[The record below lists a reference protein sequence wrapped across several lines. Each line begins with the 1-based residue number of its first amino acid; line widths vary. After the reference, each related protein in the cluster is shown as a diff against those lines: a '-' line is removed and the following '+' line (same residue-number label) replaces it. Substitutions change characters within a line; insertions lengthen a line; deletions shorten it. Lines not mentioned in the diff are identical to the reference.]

1 MVKYS
6 FIVAVYNISKYIN
19 RCMDSLLNQTIKDYE
34 IIVVNDGSTD
44 DSLEK
49 IRKYEQVI
57 KIVNKENGGLAS
69 ARNKG
74 MEVATGE
81 YCVFID
87 GDDFV
92 KRDYLEI
99 FDKKIAKN
107 NTLDIVMGGYTSLN
121 NNKEKKV
128 EYNDLLNIV
137 QYQNIYLKMIGPSSK
152 ESSFKR
158 YTMSVWGKCYRRKF
172 LIDNHISF
180 KSERQYISEDL
191 VFHTD
196 ILRFKPTISFVIN
209 VGYVY
214 VNNDY
219 ESLTRIYKE
228 DRILREIELHNYL
241 LVNTPS
247 LSNLDKY
254 RLYYNF
260 LERFDG
266 VLRKLLIQ
274 NKDTIAMNA
283 LSCQELDNAINYCS
297 EFPKTIKAKI
307 RIFYL
312 KKKNML
318 LLKIIA
324 KIRR

>member
-128 EYNDLLNIV
+128 EY
-137 QYQNIYLKMIGPSSK
+137 
-152 ESSFKR
+152 
-158 YTMSVWGKCYRRKF
+158 
-172 LIDNHISF
+172 IS
-180 KSERQYISEDL
+180 L
-191 VFHTD
+191 
-196 ILRFKPTISFVIN
+196 
-209 VGYVY
+209 
-214 VNNDY
+214 
-219 ESLTRIYKE
+219 
-228 DRILREIELHNYL
+228 
-241 LVNTPS
+241 
-247 LSNLDKY
+247 
-254 RLYYNF
+254 
-260 LERFDG
+260 
-266 VLRKLLIQ
+266 
-274 NKDTIAMNA
+274 
-283 LSCQELDNAINYCS
+283 QE
-297 EFPKTIKAKI
+297 
-307 RIFYL
+307 
-312 KKKNML
+312 KNGML
-318 LLKIIA
+318 M
-324 KIRR
+324 